1 MSKVRVRF
9 YKIKNRLKEK
19 SAGLGMVSG
28 GEIDF
33 DDDILNMAQ
42 AALDELAEDYPDW
55 VSSLIDE
62 LFEVHRRCV
71 DDEPA
76 RKNYFER
83 IVIDTHWRDSSFRYN
98 NFSLSDS

>member
-83 IVIDTHWRDSSFRYN
+83 IVPRQ
-98 NFSLSDS
+98 SL